1 MPINKKCKLIFIHI
15 PKCGG
20 VYITK
25 LLDMYANNFLH
36 STNNSSIPNKDCHIY
51 GRSIQHYTINMIQDC
66 IHTYN
71 IMNPLEKNININEYK
86 IFTIIRNPYIRFISA
101 YKQYPN
107 RCNLLFKKMIDNKS
121 LIEFAKYLVN
131 RVKNEGY
138 NFFNY
143 GAFHQF
149 QPSYFYIEDNNI
161 KSNIIKLDDNNY
173 NKNIKELCSEY
184 GFLYNDIHLNTN
196 PNNSDYN
203 EYLNNKEFIKC
214 INFIYKKD
222 FELYNYDIIS
232 DFN

>member
-1 MPINKKCKLIFIHI
+1 
-15 PKCGG
+15 
-20 VYITK
+20 
-25 LLDMYANNFLH
+25 
-36 STNNSSIPNKDCHIY
+36 
-51 GRSIQHYTINMIQDC
+51 
-66 IHTYN
+66 
-71 IMNPLEKNININEYK
+71 MNPLENNININEYK

-107 RCNLLFKKMIDNKS
+107 RCNLLFKKMIGNKN

-143 GAFHQF
+143 GSFHQF
-149 QPSYFYIEDNNI
+149 QPIYFYIEDNNI
-161 KSNIIKLDDNNY
+161 KSNIIKLDDNDY

-184 GFLYNDIHLNTN
+184 GFLYNDSHLNTN

-203 EYLNNKEFIKC
+203 EYLNNKEFINC

-232 DFN
+232 NFN